1 MKLIIQ
7 IPCYNEAATLET
19 ALNALPRQINGI
31 DVIEY
36 LIINDGSVD
45 DTAAAARRWG
55 VDYIVNFRSNRGLAR
70 GFLAGLDAC
79 LRSGA
84 DIIVNTDA
92 DNQYE
97 GADIENSFARFWKE
111 NRILLLA
118 RAQSMKSKTFL
129 L

>member
-79 LRSGA
+79 LRNGA

-92 DNQYE
+92 DNRLLDQRFQE
-97 GADIENSFARFWKE
+97 VAQAIADG
-111 NRILLLA
+111 ILETV
-118 RAQSMKSKTFL
+118 RST
-129 L
+129 